1 MARNGDTRDPIEQ
14 AFLNAYP
21 NPQRIGCSTK
31 EILSKIARKQLPV
44 ESSALEHVTQCS
56 PCFRDIK
63 AFQAEWQRAQSRRRR
78 FAAIAAT
85 LAIVSAGSVY
95 LLVRQ
100 PWKLDSTPSI
110 AHSKSSPPVTE
121 VPPTTLETAVLNFE
135 TLSGERGIFPGLNR
149 AAELQ
154 RLPQNQL
161 SLSIYLPKGS
171 EPGKYQVKLL
181 KTKSDQ
187 VALMEAAG
195 TARIETGLTVLLL
208 TVDFSHLKPGTY
220 AIAFR
225 RELGAWHYSNVVIS

>member
-1 MARNGDTRDPIEQ
+1 MARNGDARDPIEQ

-21 NPQRIGCSTK
+21 NPQRIGCPTK
-31 EILSKIARKQLPV
+31 EILSKIAHKQLPV
-44 ESSALEHVTQCS
+44 ESSDLEHVTQCS
-56 PCFRDIK
+56 PCFKDIK
-63 AFQAEWQRAQSRRRR
+63 AFQAAWQSAQSRRR
-78 FAAIAAT
+78 FAAVAAA
-85 LAIVSAGSVY
+85 LALVSAGSVY

-110 AHSKSSPPVTE
+110 AHSKALPPVTE
-121 VPPTTLETAVLNFE
+121 VPPKSIETAVLNFE
-135 TLSGERGIFPGLNR
+135 TLSGERGAFPGLNR

-171 EPGKYQVKLL
+171 EPGKYQVRLL
-181 KTKSDQ
+181 KAKSDQ
-187 VALMEAAG
+187 VALVEAEG

-225 RELGAWHYSNVVIS
+225 RESGAWHYSNVVVS